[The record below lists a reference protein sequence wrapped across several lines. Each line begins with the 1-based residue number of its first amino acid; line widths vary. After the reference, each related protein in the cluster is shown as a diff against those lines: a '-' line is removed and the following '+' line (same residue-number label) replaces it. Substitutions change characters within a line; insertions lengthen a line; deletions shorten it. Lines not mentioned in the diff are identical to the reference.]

1 MLKRRLQSLDIA
13 HHQKEM
19 QKIARKSV
27 EEPKPLSGIGRA
39 SKTITHSFDPSY
51 VLDEDI
57 ILPCGKVLHRAGT
70 VINPLDHMSWSGRLI
85 FIDARDKEQVQW
97 LQKELVYLEENQVK
111 EVNAN
116 ASTDKATGENTNT
129 KIILTGGKPFEIEN
143 MLDRKV
149 YFDQF
154 GELTGKFN
162 IQNVP
167 AIAEQDGKMLKITE
181 IDIGN
186 NYALYP
192 FPNDAPNSLKY
203 RNAVQLVVQNKNL
216 K

>member
-1 MLKRRLQSLDIA
+1 
-13 HHQKEM
+13 
-19 QKIARKSV
+19 
-27 EEPKPLSGIGRA
+27 
-39 SKTITHSFDPSY
+39 